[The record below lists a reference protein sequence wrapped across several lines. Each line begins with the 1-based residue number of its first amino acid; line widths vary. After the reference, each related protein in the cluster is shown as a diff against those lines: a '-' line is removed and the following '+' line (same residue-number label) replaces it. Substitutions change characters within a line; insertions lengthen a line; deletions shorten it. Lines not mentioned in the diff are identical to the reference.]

1 MKFTGERFVPT
12 EAGEIRQE
20 HLHRYAWCLPA
31 VADKDVLDVASGE
44 GYGSAAIAKLARS
57 VVGVDVSHEAIE
69 HARRQYAGI
78 GNLRFEQ
85 GSAAALPLPDASVD
99 VVVSYET
106 LEHLHEQQEMISE
119 IRRVLRPDGC
129 LILSSPNRKVY
140 SEKAGHHNQFHVREL
155 DFDELAALLGQYFGA
170 VRYVGQRLSVT
181 STITGLVPD
190 RELVT
195 WQALTEC
202 DGSVQQRVAVC
213 EEPVYFIA
221 VAAAAE
227 HLLPDLQPSILL
239 SESEDLYEHHRAVA
253 KWAKDQDA
261 EIASLRERCAK
272 LEAES
277 QERTLWAQKSE
288 AELQAARS
296 EVTRLQAELD
306 QRGAWSLSLDNELQG
321 LRKEREFLERELQ
334 ERSAFVKSLH
344 GVVDLLKTQFE
355 HLQAELE
362 ETRGNNRRLD
372 SDLRAATGYRAEAE
386 QRLAQMEQSYLALQD
401 KHHRE
406 VLALQAQL
414 DDAHAANRRLE
425 SQLEGATESRA
436 DMEQKMMRME
446 QSFLAIQDKNQEEVL
461 VLRAQLE
468 DAHAANRRLES
479 ELQAAIEFRADMEQ
493 RIAQIEQAYRSLQT
507 KYDGEAGA
515 IQLWEQ
521 ALHELLAGLY
531 GGVSQRLGAARVAI
545 GWGAGVQSPPSVQQA
560 DRAALLRNLEE
571 ARRATDEMGD
581 VLQTILSSRSWRM
594 TRPLRVAGRM
604 LRGDWEAVR
613 ESLRRSPLANVSWLA
628 PLRGPV
634 SRWLARRPRK
644 PVAPMPTELEVVA
657 ANREDALAGLA
668 FPRHAQP
675 LVTVIV
681 PAYGQYDYTVACLRS
696 LMRSGE
702 SANFEVIVAEDA
714 SGDELMPSLKNV
726 PGLHYMQHPHNLG
739 FLRSCNK
746 AAEAAR
752 GQYLV
757 FLNNDT
763 EVMPGWLDAL
773 VAVFRDRADA
783 GLVGSKLVFPDGRL
797 QEAGGIVWNDASAW
811 NFGRLQDPAAS
822 QFNYVKE
829 VDYISGAA
837 IMLPTALFQQMGGFD
852 ESFVPAYCEDT
863 DLAFRVRE
871 KGLKVYFQPESVVVH
886 HEGISHGTDISQ
898 GIKTYQVVNQNK
910 FRERWA
916 DVLQAEHFANAELPF
931 LARDR
936 SQLKKTILV
945 IDHYV
950 PQPDRDAGS
959 RTMWQFMQ
967 MFLRHGMSVK
977 FWPDNLWRD
986 PAYTPLLQQAG
997 VEVFYGPEYA
1007 GRFEEWI
1014 GENGA
1019 AIDYVLLSRP
1029 HISIGYIEALRR
1041 HSAATIL
1048 YYGHDIHH
1056 LRMREQHRL
1065 EQDDNLAREIERF
1078 EQWEQALWAR
1088 VDTIYYPSD
1097 VETGLVRRW
1106 LEAHGNAAKALTIP
1120 VYAFDSFPDAPWSNL
1135 ADRDGIVFVAGFGHP
1150 PNSGAAVW
1158 FVNEVWP
1165 LLQERHR
1172 GLRLSLIGS
1181 NPTEAVRAL
1190 ASDVIEVTGFVSDE
1204 VLADRYRNARVAVA
1218 PLRYGGGMKGK
1229 VVEAMRFGLPC
1240 VTTPAGAQGFDG
1252 VGEFLA
1258 VAEDPVGFAEAV
1270 LRFLEDDA
1278 AWVAASR
1285 AAQGFARDRFSDAA
1299 LWRVV
1304 QQDVDPAP
1312 YPSVSARRARIAHA
1326 KPKGNVS

>member
-1 MKFTGERFVPT
+1 MMKFTGERFVPT

-44 GYGSAAIAKLARS
+44 GYGSAAIAKVARS

-85 GSAAALPLPDASVD
+85 GSAAALPLPDASMD

-106 LEHLHEQQEMISE
+106 LEHLNEQQEMINE

-155 DFDELAALLGQYFGA
+155 DFDELAVLLGQYFGA

-296 EVTRLQAELD
+296 DVTRLQAELD
-306 QRGAWSLSLDNELQG
+306 QRGTWSLSLDNELQG

-386 QRLAQMEQSYLALQD
+386 QRSAQMEQSYLALQD

-406 VLALQAQL
+406 VLALQAQM

-507 KYDGEAGA
+507 KYDGEAST

-581 VLQTILSSRSWRM
+581 VLQTILSSRSWKL
-594 TRPLRVAGRM
+594 TRPLRFAGRL
-604 LRGDWEAVR
+604 LRGEWQPVVD
-613 ESLRRSPLANVSWLA
+613 SLRASGLAAHPLLAPVRPLARRWLQQRLPGPP
-628 PLRGPV
+628 PLELPPAGDPV
-634 SRWLARRPRK
+634 SRSVDLSDLRFPETA
-644 PVAPMPTELEVVA
+644 APEVSI
-657 ANREDALAGLA
+657 
-668 FPRHAQP
+668 
-675 LVTVIV
+675 VI
-681 PAYGQYDYTVACLRS
+681 PAYGNLPMTAACLRS
-696 LMRSGE
+696 ILASKP
-702 SANFEVIVAEDA
+702 SVPYEVIVAEDC
-714 SGDELMPSLKNV
+714 SGDEAIGALAGV
-726 PGLHYMQHPHNLG
+726 PGLRYHENPGNLG
-739 FLRSCNK
+739 FIRSCNR
-746 AAEAAR
+746 AAGMAR
-752 GQYLV
+752 GRYV
-757 FLNNDT
+757 CFLNNDT
-763 EVMPGWLDAL
+763 EVLPGWLEGLLD
-773 VAVFRDRADA
+773 VFASRADA
-783 GLVGSKLVFPDGRL
+783 GMAGSRLVYPDGRL
-797 QEAGGIVWNDASAW
+797 QEAGGILWRDGSAW
-811 NFGRLQDPAAS
+811 NYGRLQDP
-822 QFNYVKE
+822 QQHEFNYVRR
-829 VDYISGAA
+829 VDYCSGAS
-837 IMLPTALFQQMGGFD
+837 ILLPTELFAELGGFD
-852 ESFVPAYCEDT
+852 EHYLPAYCEDS
-863 DLAFRVRE
+863 DLAFKIRRH
-871 KGLKVYFQPESVVVH
+871 GLQVYYTPFSTVIH
-886 HEGISHGTDISQ
+886 HEGVSHGTDTGS
-898 GIKTYQVVNQNK
+898 GIKAYQMVNQGK

-916 DVLQAEHFANAELPF
+916 AELARHYPNGEHVQR
-931 LARDR
+931 ARDR
-936 SQLKKTILV
+936 AWDRPVALV
-945 IDHYV
+945 VDHYV

-959 RTMWQFMQ
+959 RTMVAFIEALLDNGWE
-967 MFLRHGMSVK
+967 VK
-977 FWPDNLWRD
+977 FWPDNLWFD
-986 PAYTPLLQQAG
+986 PVYTPRLQRRG
-997 VEVFYGPEYA
+997 VEVIYGPRRVEGFARYL
-1007 GRFEEWI
+1007 EE
-1014 GENGA
+1014 GA
-1019 AIDYVLLSRP
+1019 ELDAVLLSRP
-1029 HISIGYIEALRR
+1029 HIAGPYLDTLRR
-1041 HSAATIL
+1041 L
-1048 YYGHDIHH
+1048 RPGLRVVYYGHDLHF
-1056 LRMREQHRL
+1056 RRL
-1065 EQDDNLAREIERF
+1065 EREAGASGDPKLLEDARQYESLERGLWRGADLA
-1078 EQWEQALWAR
+1078 L
-1088 VDTIYYPSD
+1088 YPSEEEARD
-1097 VETGLVRRW
+1097 VAA
-1106 LEAHGNAAKALTIP
+1106 LEPGARASAIVP
-1120 VYAFDSFPDAPWSNL
+1120 YAFDAFNDDASP
-1135 ADRDGIVFVAGFGHP
+1135 AGRDGVLFVAGFAHP
-1150 PNSGAAVW
+1150 PNVDAASWLVGEVMPLVW
-1158 FVNEVWP
+1158 ESHP
-1165 LLQERHR
+1165 H
-1172 GLRLSLIGS
+1172 LRLSLVGS
-1181 NPTEAVRAL
+1181 NPTGAVRAL
-1190 ASDVIEVTGFVSDE
+1190 AGERVEVTGFVDDDE
-1204 VLADRYRNARVAVA
+1204 LARRYARARVAVV
-1218 PLRYGGGMKGK
+1218 PLRYGAGIKGK
-1229 VVEAMRFGLPC
+1229 VVEALQQGVPL
-1240 VTTPAGAQGFDG
+1240 VTTSVGAQGLDG
-1252 VGEFLA
+1252 LA
-1258 VAEDPVGFAEAV
+1258 EVATVA
-1270 LRFLEDDA
+1270 DDA
-1278 AWVAASR
+1278 AVLAAGIVALLDDDEAWSRRSR
-1285 AAQGFARDRFSDAA
+1285 AGVAYAAARFSRQALARQLQAA
-1299 LWRVV
+1299 M
-1304 QQDVDPAP
+1304 
-1312 YPSVSARRARIAHA
+1312 
-1326 KPKGNVS
+1326 KGDCE